1 MTEFFSSTVLFIIL
15 LWPVVCWLN
24 AYSLSKKTSGAD
36 GDKFKNTWPFYLGL
50 FSVAVI
56 FNGIEILA
64 ERVDNDLSWGVQA
77 GGFCLLVGLMFI
89 YGEACSSRVEK
100 MREEEKL
107 RNEEE
112 EKERRRDEGIKEPVP
127 FVSISDC
134 DSSEDDWVHISYP
147 DGRSEYF
154 YADVEDRRSD

>member
-1 MTEFFSSTVLFIIL
+1 MTEFFSSTALFIIL

-64 ERVDNDLSWGVQA
+64 ERVDNDFSWGVQA
-77 GGFCLLVGLMFI
+77 GGYFLIVGLIFI
-89 YGEACSSRVEK
+89 YQEACSSRVEK
-100 MREEEKL
+100 KREEEKL

-134 DSSEDDWVHISYP
+134 YSSEDDRVHISYP